1 VMSEPPSELRP
12 LVDDSEGVVDSDT
25 LLRIVTPFCFNG
37 DNRNSNAFEDQR
49 LERAQE
55 AGLAGPC
62 SSVNVRRIWE
72 ASGAG
77 VDVLLAD
84 FAAGSGIVEIP
95 VGALRDLRTLNG
107 DPVPQGVMLDPR
119 DGRPWH
125 AVTFSLG
132 GGKKSKGAKRAIDEI
147 ATWFWHPDQAN

>member
-25 LLRIVTPFCFNG
+25 LLRI
-37 DNRNSNAFEDQR
+37 QR